1 MKEIVPSK
9 LAEVRELCLIRQ
21 ENRCAICQ
29 KELGDDVT
37 NQHVDHQHCFK
48 SETLG
53 ENGAGLIR
61 GVLCRNCNALEGKI
75 WNNAN
80 RYGAVNPKD
89 PVGSRI
95 KWLKQLVNYYEDNLS
110 ITDPILHP
118 KERRPELLQKSE
130 YNRILKY
137 FKSQKSNY
145 KRNGELKP
153 FPKYTGKWTL
163 KLKEL
168 KVLMQANESNSENT
182 DG

>member
-168 KVLMQANESNSENT
+168 KALMRANEQTEDS